1 MDQFKRSFIRSGV
14 VLVRSSAR
22 VWGSNTQ
29 GWVKLFTGADVLNP
43 DRQNSRFHLHKCK
56 AVKKK
61 PCSVFKSHN
70 SDRAGKAVLKAG
82 LSGSGGDVRWCGRRN
97 CIFFTKKQHH
107 LFGSLIR
114 GGGSV
119 SLETSSVDAHPVS
132 DGKEEQCDNRS
143 WASSQG
149 SWGPGSDTKEAS
161 SPKVK
166 LGSMASILKWSF
178 QIPQIWNVY

>member
-14 VLVRSSAR
+14 VLVRSPAR

-97 CIFFTKKQHH
+97 WRRDLLRGCTSCVWWERGTVWQQVMSIFTGQLGSWEWHQ
-107 LFGSLIR
+107 GSLKSQSKTWVNGFNPQVIFPN
-114 GGGSV
+114 
-119 SLETSSVDAHPVS
+119 TSNM
-132 DGKEEQCDNRS
+132 KC
-143 WASSQG
+143 
-149 SWGPGSDTKEAS
+149 
-161 SPKVK
+161 
-166 LGSMASILKWSF
+166 LLIF
-178 QIPQIWNVY
+178 